1 MQNEVCATPDGRSMH
16 ILVIEDDDQTARI
29 VRQSLADQG
38 HSVEVAHDGQTGFKN
53 AIVGGFDVLVIDR
66 MLPGLDG
73 LSIVQRLRSMKVTSA
88 ILFLTAVGGIEDR
101 IEGFESGADD
111 YLVKPFAIGELVARV
126 TALGRRPPTPYDE
139 ILFKIADLEVN
150 LIKREVKRGAEIIH
164 LQPREFRMLETL
176 LRNRGRVVT
185 RSMILEQ
192 VWGLELDPKTSI
204 VQTNVSRLRLKI
216 DRLGDIPLIRTVR
229 GLGYRIDDKD

>member
-1 MQNEVCATPDGRSMH
+1 MH
-16 ILVIEDDDQTARI
+16 ILIIEDDEQTARL
-29 VRQSLADQG
+29 VKQSLGEHG
-38 HSVEVAHDGQTGFKN
+38 HNVEISNNGESGLKHA
-53 AIVGGFDVLVIDR
+53 AVGGFDVLVIDR

-73 LSIVQRLRSMKVTSA
+73 LSIVQRLRSMNVTSA

-111 YLVKPFAIGELVARV
+111 YLVKPFALGELVARV
-126 TALGRRPPTPYDE
+126 TALGRRPPTSYE
-139 ILFKIADLEVN
+139 EFLFKIADLEVN
-150 LIKREVKRGAEIIH
+150 LIRREVKRAGEIIH
-164 LQPREFRMLETL
+164 LQPREFRMLEVL

-185 RSMILEQ
+185 RTMLLEQ
-192 VWGLELDPKTSI
+192 VWDLELDPKTSI

-216 DRLGDIPLIRTVR
+216 DRPGDIPLIRTVR

>member
-1 MQNEVCATPDGRSMH
+1 MR
-16 ILVIEDDDQTARI
+16 ILLIEDDDQTANL
-29 VRQSLADQG
+29 VKQSLVKNGYDVDV
-38 HSVEVAHDGQTGFKN
+38 SNDGQTGFKH

-73 LSIVQRLRSMKVTSA
+73 LSIVQRLRAARVSSP

-111 YLVKPFAIGELVARV
+111 YLVKPFALGELVARV
-126 TALGRRPPTPYDE
+126 AALGRLPPIAHEDFYYR
-139 ILFKIADLEVN
+139 IADLEVD
-150 LIKREVKRGAEIIH
+150 LIKREIKRGGEIIR
-164 LQPREFRMLETL
+164 LQPREFRMLEIL
-176 LRNRGRVVT
+176 VRNRGRVVT
-185 RSMILEQ
+185 RSMLLEQ
-192 VWGLELDPKTSI
+192 VWDLELDPKTSI

-216 DRLGDIPLIRTVR
+216 DRPGDIPLIRTVR

>member
-1 MQNEVCATPDGRSMH
+1 MH
-16 ILVIEDDDQTARI
+16 ILVIEDDDQTSRI

-38 HSVEVAHDGQTGFKN
+38 HTVEVANDGQSGFKH
-53 AIVGGFDVLVIDR
+53 ATVGSFDVLIIDR

-111 YLVKPFAIGELVARV
+111 YLVKPFALGELIARV
-126 TALGRRPPTPYDE
+126 SALGRRPPTSYE
-139 ILFKIADLEVN
+139 EFLFKIADLEVN
-150 LIKREVKRGAEIIH
+150 LIKREVKRAGEIIH
-164 LQPREFRMLETL
+164 LQPREFRMLEIL
-176 LRNRGRVVT
+176 LRNGGRVVT
-185 RSMILEQ
+185 RSMMLEQ

-216 DRLGDIPLIRTVR
+216 DRPGDIPLIRTVR

>member
-1 MQNEVCATPDGRSMH
+1 MY
-16 ILVIEDDDQTARI
+16 ILIIEDDEQTARL
-29 VRQSLADQG
+29 VKESLVEHG
-38 HSVEVAHDGQTGFKN
+38 HNVEISNNGESGLKHA
-53 AIVGGFDVLVIDR
+53 AVGGFDVLVIDR

-73 LSIVQRLRSMKVTSA
+73 LSIVQRLRSMNVTSA

-111 YLVKPFAIGELVARV
+111 YLVKPFALGELVARV
-126 TALGRRPPTPYDE
+126 TALGRRPPSSYE
-139 ILFKIADLEVN
+139 EFLFKIADLEVN
-150 LIKREVKRGAEIIH
+150 LIRREVKRAGEIIH
-164 LQPREFRMLETL
+164 LQPREFRMLEVL

-185 RSMILEQ
+185 RTMLLEQ
-192 VWGLELDPKTSI
+192 VWDLELDPKTSI

-216 DRLGDIPLIRTVR
+216 DRPGDIPLIRTVR